1 MSVSEKM
8 TAIADNIRDKTGGT
22 EALTLDGMA
31 NGVDEVYEAGKQKE
45 WSDFWDAYQNYGQ
58 RYNYRYGFYI
68 SYDSTDPKHFWTDEN
83 FKPKYD
89 IIPYSYAQY
98 MFGGCGFTDLKG
110 ILEKQGVV
118 LDTSNAYNL
127 QYAFENCR
135 KLTRVPVIDVS
146 KSKNAN
152 VIQCLF
158 QFCSSLEYVEKL
170 IVSSTVDTS
179 FFSVFNACYN
189 LKEVRIEGVIATSIS
204 FTGTKYL
211 SVESMKS
218 VISCLKNYAGTTK
231 EYKYTVTLKALV
243 FETLEASGEIPP
255 SGTTWAEHI
264 DNLKWNLTLS

>member
-1 MSVSEKM
+1 MSVNEKM

-22 EALTLDGMA
+22 EILTLDEMA
-31 NGVDEVYEAGKQKE
+31 NGINEVYEAGKRKE

-58 RYNYRYGFYI
+58 RDNYRYGFYFFY
-68 SYDSTDPKHFWTDEN
+68 SSTDPEHFWTDEN

-89 IIPYSYAQY
+89 IKPNNIAEH
-98 MFGGCGFTDLKG
+98 MFDACGFTDLKG

-118 LDTSNAYNL
+118 LDTSSATNL
-127 QYAFENCR
+127 QYAFANCTY
-135 KLTRVPVIDVS
+135 LTRVPVIDVS

-152 VIQCLF
+152 VIQYLF
-158 QFCSSLEYVEKL
+158 QFCNSLEYVEKL
-170 IVSSTVDTS
+170 IIPSTVDTS
-179 FFSVFNACYN
+179 FFSVFNGCYK

-231 EYKYTVTLKALV
+231 EHTYTVTFKAVV
-243 FETLEASGEIPP
+243 FEALEALGETPP
-255 SGTTWAEHI
+255 SGNTWAEHI